1 MYLVYCF
8 PIEIEFNLRNFQK
21 KKKKVKFNQVKVN
34 LEISKFR
41 LKFKRI

>member
-8 PIEIEFNLRNFQK
+8 PIEIEFNFRNFQK
-21 KKKKVKFNQVKVN
+21 KIKFNQVKIN
-34 LEISKFR
+34 LEISQFR